1 MKRKRAA
8 RANSGRAEHRAARA
22 SSGRAE
28 HRAARAISGRAE
40 HRAARAS
47 SGRAEHRL
55 SLCPQVLAGRL
66 HHDVAPRKLTATTS
80 LSYANQQS
88 KSIKKKKKKERGRG
102 GVGWGGMGGG
112 SGGPPNMHNTNLPVL
127 FDTPLSCAETS
138 VPLPAGPAKSS
149 SASLA
154 PSPTAVE

>member
-8 RANSGRAEHRAARA
+8 GANSGRAEHRAARA
-22 SSGRAE
+22 SSGRAK
-28 HRAARAISGRAE
+28 

-66 HHDVAPRKLTATTS
+66 HHDVAPWKLTATTS

-88 KSIKKKKKKERGRG
+88 KSIKKKRKRAGRG
-102 GVGWGGMGGG
+102 GLGWDGRGGG
-112 SGGPPNMHNTNLPVL
+112 GGLGDHQTCTTQICQFYLTRLCPVQKHQSLCPQNQRSPPVL
-127 FDTPLSCAETS
+127 LW
-138 VPLPAGPAKSS
+138 LPRQRQWSEYRVS
-149 SASLA
+149 ELN
-154 PSPTAVE
+154 